1 LFRASESLP
10 SSLLQ
15 EVRPRQWSTAKLEA
29 AIWRPLFFAQPHAYT
44 TLQQSHLAETIET
57 NMQAKKN
64 QPEGWFF

>member
-1 LFRASESLP
+1 
-10 SSLLQ
+10 
-15 EVRPRQWSTAKLEA
+15 VRPRQWSTAKLEA